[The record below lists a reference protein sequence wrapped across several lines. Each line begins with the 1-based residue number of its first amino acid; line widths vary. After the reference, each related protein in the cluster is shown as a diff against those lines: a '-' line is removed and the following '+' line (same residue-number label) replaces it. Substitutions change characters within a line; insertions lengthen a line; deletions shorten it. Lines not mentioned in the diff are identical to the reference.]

1 VDHFIPLS
9 KPCES
14 VPCCFPGGQGS
25 VHSRAPPCLGDIKL
39 ATYIYVPTLVGDE
52 LFPYSD
58 RVMNKDWTDQALDR
72 WSAVSSTLEA
82 EPSQVIERI
91 GRIALQL
98 GRWQDELFSRYGLNR
113 GEVGVLYALRGVG
126 PPHRLSPTQLSKVL
140 MLTSAGVTGRLD
152 RLEQRGLVLRGPDSD
167 DRRGVVVELTERGS
181 QLAEQAVGAAAEAQ
195 GTLLSGLTVG
205 EIKTL
210 GRLLRKMQ
218 SGTQLRSAETSPLAG

>member
-1 VDHFIPLS
+1 
-9 KPCES
+9 
-14 VPCCFPGGQGS
+14 
-25 VHSRAPPCLGDIKL
+25 
-39 ATYIYVPTLVGDE
+39 
-52 LFPYSD
+52 
-58 RVMNKDWTDQALDR
+58 MNKDWTDQALER

-218 SGTQLRSAETSPLAG
+218 SGPQLRSAETSPLAG

>member
-1 VDHFIPLS
+1 V
-9 KPCES
+9 
-14 VPCCFPGGQGS
+14 
-25 VHSRAPPCLGDIKL
+25 
-39 ATYIYVPTLVGDE
+39 
-52 LFPYSD
+52 
-58 RVMNKDWTDQALDR
+58 NKDWTDQALER

-82 EPSQVIERI
+82 EPSQVIDRI

-140 MLTSAGVTGRLD
+140 MLTSAGVTSRLD
-152 RLEQRGLVLRGPDSD
+152 RLEQRGLVFRGPDPD
-167 DRRGVVVELTERGS
+167 DRRGVVVELTEQGS

-195 GTLLSGLTVG
+195 GTLLSGLTVK
-205 EIKTL
+205 EVKTL

-218 SGTQLRSAETSPLAG
+218 SGL